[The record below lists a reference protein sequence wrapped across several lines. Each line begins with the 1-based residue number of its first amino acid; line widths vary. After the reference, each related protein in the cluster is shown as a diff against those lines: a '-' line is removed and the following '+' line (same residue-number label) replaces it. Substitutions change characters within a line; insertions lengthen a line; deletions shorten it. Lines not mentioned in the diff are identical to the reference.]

1 MDRGYIYVNKKS
13 FINNLQ
19 YLSQIS
25 KKKTCLVV
33 KANAYGHGI
42 KWSVRNARE
51 ADVEWFAVASI
62 DEGIQ
67 VKQEFKESRV
77 LLLAEPSVGQL
88 DNILKND
95 LDLTVYSDSFIDALI
110 DTGNQYNVHL
120 KIDTGMHRIGCSP
133 DKFDYFLKKLM
144 IRI

>member
-19 YLSQIS
+19 YLSQNS
-25 KKKTCLVV
+25 KKKICLVV

-51 ADVEWFAVASI
+51 AGVEWFAVASI
-62 DEGIQ
+62 EEGIE
-67 VKQEFKESRV
+67 VKQEFKDSRV

-88 DNILKND
+88 DNIFKND
-95 LDLTVYSDSFIDALI
+95 LDLTVYSDSYIDALI
-110 DTGNQYNVHL
+110 DTGNHYNIHL
-120 KIDTGMHRIGCSP
+120 KIYTRMPRIVCSP
-133 DKFDYFLKKLM
+133 A
-144 IRI
+144 